1 MYESEHFQIIPVC
14 STLRYINCFYYSWF
28 DFIKTYIVKTTKMF
42 PDEMTEDQQQK
53 GFDEIAWLFADW
65 KITTEEACELFNEWI
80 EEWKPLK
87 N

>member
-1 MYESEHFQIIPVC
+1 
-14 STLRYINCFYYSWF
+14 
-28 DFIKTYIVKTTKMF
+28 MF